1 MKTLEELN
9 ALTNDELRRLLLALN
24 GWEMIPCERTSCTGN
39 LIAIKGD
46 KTAFAPNYPEDLNA
60 CHAVVTAL
68 NDEQRH
74 AYAVILS
81 GMLWLPENT
90 RGWNDWRDTL
100 VVSEATARQRTTALI
115 LTLQK
120 P

>member
-9 ALTNDELRRLLLALN
+9 ALTNDELRVLLAELD
-24 GWEMIPCERTSCTGN
+24 GWEKWNGN
-39 LIAIKGD
+39 NQNTEKGYLFVSD
-46 KTAFAPNYPEDLNA
+46 TPNYPEDLNA